1 MKGSSRVAG
10 FGVVAALGV
19 TLLGG
24 AAAAHAQAP
33 GPERG
38 PGPNALKLLVVPAFV
53 SSDKTLGCSAA
64 NEVRDRLDGDVD
76 TKKLW
81 VIQQNNID
89 ETLKASGF
97 PPCQPISAT
106 DEKQLTQQL
115 RGDAY
120 IEGQVT
126 KTATGVRVEPK
137 LVLARDISAAQPLPA
152 VEAVKI
158 GDAAKQVSKEVLA
171 AMKQYDGEEKC
182 YNAARQGQYP
192 QAIAAAR
199 EGIAAYPQAALAR
212 LCIVNTLVA
221 MKAPPDSII
230 AVTQDILKD
239 DPHNTRALT
248 LSAQAY
254 YDKKDYDNAVKAWG
268 GLLAADPSN
277 TAMVEDIVTK
287 IVQSGKADAAVPIVA
302 QAMKDNPDDPK
313 ITVLYCRILLA
324 AKHNKEALDACPN
337 AIKVDTAFADTLY
350 YARMT
355 TAALAD
361 SQPQKAAQFAAEGSK
376 KFPNSLTLLQLGAQ
390 ANLASGQ
397 TQAAIQLLQKL
408 LQVNPKLPSA
418 WEQLYT
424 AYMGLNQYDSALA
437 TAHSSVPNGEDP
449 AQMAKFTLTQGNAFY
464 KKGNASKN
472 VDTLLMAVR
481 WTKYSDTL
489 AASPQ
494 AKFIAGVSEFTVGAQ
509 YDQDGYKNKD
519 CATIKKAEQM
529 WQDAQVDVH
538 GGAATAADAA
548 ATILTNIQKY
558 LPAFQQQEKIV
569 CKTGGAGGGA
579 TKKQ

>member
-10 FGVVAALGV
+10 FGAVAALGV

-24 AAAAHAQAP
+24 AAAVHAQAP
-33 GPERG
+33 GADRG

-64 NEVRDRLDGDVD
+64 NEVRDHLDGDVD

-137 LVLARDISAAQPLPA
+137 LVLARDIAAAQPLPA

-182 YNAARQGQYP
+182 YNSARQGQYP
-192 QAIAAAR
+192 QAIAGAR
-199 EGIAAYPQAALAR
+199 EAIVAYPQAALAR
-212 LCIVNTLVA
+212 LCIANTLVL

-230 AVTQDILKD
+230 AVSEEILKD

-248 LSAQAY
+248 LAAQAY

-337 AIKVDTAFADTLY
+337 AIKVDTAFADTLF

-361 SQPQKAAQFAAEGSK
+361 SQPQKAAQFAAEGSH
-376 KFPNSLTLLQLGAQ
+376 KFPNNVTLLQLQAQ
-390 ANLASGQ
+390 ALSGAGQ
-397 TQAAIQLLQKL
+397 TQAAIDVLKKILQMS
-408 LQVNPKLPSA
+408 PKLTDA
-418 WEQLYT
+418 WDQEYLDYINT
-424 AYMGLNQYDSALA
+424 NQYDSAMA
-437 TAHSSVPNGEDP
+437 TAHGAVANGESP
-449 AQMAKFTLTQGNAFY
+449 AKVAPFILTQANAFY

-472 VDTLLMAVR
+472 VDTLVMAIR
-481 WTKYSDTL
+481 WAKYSDSL

-529 WQDAQVDVH
+529 WQEAQTDVH
-538 GGAATAADAA
+538 GGGATAPDAA

-569 CKTGGAGGGA
+569 CKTGGAA
-579 TKKQ
+579 KKQ